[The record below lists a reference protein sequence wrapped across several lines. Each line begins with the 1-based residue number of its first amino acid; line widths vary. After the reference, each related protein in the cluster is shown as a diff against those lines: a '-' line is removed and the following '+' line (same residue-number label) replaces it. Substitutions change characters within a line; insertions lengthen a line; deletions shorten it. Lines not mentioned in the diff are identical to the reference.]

1 MLFCT
6 KIVRQCPPGECAGDG
21 RSRATI
27 IRRSGRRSTLP
38 PPFGLARFDVL
49 VRWVRRRWA
58 SAGPGRDR
66 RRSDPNTALG
76 YLEQLPA
83 LRLLERLPVPALAVD
98 EEGVIVHANP
108 ALERMLGYPEH
119 WFAGC
124 SVADVV
130 VPASSPGGPASV
142 ALLRDFA
149 GKVIELAHREGF
161 VVRAAVSRSVL
172 RRKDDPVTFVCFQ
185 DLTEQLWGG
194 GRAPEFE

>member
-1 MLFCT
+1 M
-6 KIVRQCPPGECAGDG
+6 
-21 RSRATI
+21 
-27 IRRSGRRSTLP
+27 
-38 PPFGLARFDVL
+38 L
-49 VRWVRRRWA
+49 VRWGRRRWA

-66 RRSDPNTALG
+66 RRSAPNTPLG
-76 YLEQLPA
+76 YVEQLPA

>member
-1 MLFCT
+1 
-6 KIVRQCPPGECAGDG
+6 
-21 RSRATI
+21 
-27 IRRSGRRSTLP
+27 
-38 PPFGLARFDVL
+38 
-49 VRWVRRRWA
+49 
-58 SAGPGRDR
+58 
-66 RRSDPNTALG
+66 
-76 YLEQLPA
+76 LEQLPA